1 MSYVK
6 RRLWHQSSK
15 AERQDLGEDEILGR
29 SEPVVILGEPGMG
42 KSKLLENLA
51 RVAELPL
58 ITARQLINRPDPKS
72 LTVGARLV
80 IIDALDEVAA
90 RREGDAVDLVLQ
102 KLGALDYP
110 RFILSC
116 RVADWQAA
124 TSAAAIREQY
134 LHAPLQLHLEPL
146 GRADQLA
153 VLAALVGGERAETLI
168 EHFERSGLDFLGNPQ
183 TLDLIARLPVDRPLP
198 SSRGALFDLAIEA
211 LRVEHRNAGGVAEL
225 ARDAALD
232 AAGAAFAGLIL
243 SNSVKIVR
251 HGSANLAEGEVHIS
265 EVDELANGKVAH
277 VINTRLFAGGDDS
290 FTYWHRRIGE
300 FLGAAWLAKRA
311 DTRAKRRR
319 LLQLFHAQKLVPA
332 SLRGLHAWLA
342 RDPQLADP
350 VIAADPMGVIEY
362 GDADAVTPLQA
373 RAMLGALQRMAS
385 ENPNFWRWGHAR
397 ARALVSPA
405 LRDEVALILR
415 DKTAAFG
422 LRALLTEQLLDS
434 AVAAPF
440 RETLREALLDSKEVF
455 ALRRRAGDALATLTG
470 EGWPK
475 FVEELRCQGD
485 SSARRLAFELMQDVG
500 VALFS
505 DLQVVQTIL
514 AYACLTLLSWPR
526 EHDDSLTIRFWRL
539 PDRVP
544 FERLDGL
551 LEILTDYLR
560 ELLPK
565 HAALEER
572 EPIAL
577 VHKLVL
583 RRLKVGPV
591 EPLRLWRWLLP
602 YADQDHTQHPFGR
615 EETDA
620 VAAWLRGND
629 ETRRAIQG
637 HVVLDGFATP
647 LWRKA
652 AHLSRVSAGLALTE
666 GDIVALLGSLDP
678 ADRSD
683 LRWREL
689 LEQLHHNHEIGAAA
703 REAARP
709 FVAHHPQLRDWL
721 DRLAEPAVPEWK
733 VKQDAKS
740 RQRAAKRAVQFAEHR
755 RDFLAN
761 LDKVRLGDLRCIL
774 QPARAYLNSF
784 SNIDE
789 CAAHERIAQWLG
801 EDVADAAHQ
810 GFEAFLLRRPAY
822 PNAKRIAVSRACGR
836 SYHAGLVIVAA
847 LAERARTHTDPF
859 SALPDERLMA
869 GLFELWRSS
878 IDDYAKIS
886 GLREQIEAELK
897 HRGAWEAA
905 LRLYIVPQLKHRLAH
920 VGNLNALMR
929 SEADAALAES
939 LALEWLRSCKDMAAA
954 PEAEMIDRLLHS
966 SRRGELR
973 AIGDARRGTL
983 GDDERRRNWDAVQIL
998 VDFDA
1003 ARLRLSDPVEPDLLW
1018 RIRARGGERKRD
1030 ERARATMRPHQLAW
1044 IVASFRN
1051 SFPAQTRLSGLAEG
1065 DQNPWDAS
1073 DYLFG
1078 LVSRL
1083 GDDTSD
1089 DGVAALGAL
1098 LAAPH
1103 DGYTAHMRAV
1113 AAEQRQKRVEMAY
1126 VAPTLPQ
1133 IRSILS
1139 AGPAIDAPD
1148 LQAVTLDALD
1158 TVQGWLRGNDVDWYR
1173 GFFREDG
1180 SHKAEEPC
1188 RDEIIKM
1195 LRAVDN
1201 SLEYF
1206 PETHVADDKRVDIVA
1221 RANQALILPIEV
1233 KGQWHTEL
1241 WTAADKQLDHL
1252 YVNDWRAERGIYLVL
1267 WFGESVTLSNPPDGN
1282 PKPATALELR
1292 KTLHATSKAAI
1303 GGRVDIVVLD
1313 LTRPSP
1319 R

>member
-6 RRLWHQSSK
+6 RRLWYQSSK
-15 AERQDLGEDEILGR
+15 AERQGLGDEEILGR
-29 SEPVVILGEPGMG
+29 SEPMVILGEPGMG

-51 RVAELPL
+51 GVAELPL
-58 ITARQLINRPDPKS
+58 FTARQLINRPDPKS
-72 LTVGARLV
+72 LTGGARLV

-110 RFILSC
+110 RFVLSC

-124 TSAAAIREQY
+124 TSTAAIREQY
-134 LHAPLQLHLEPL
+134 FDAPLQLHLEPL

-153 VLAALVGGERAETLI
+153 VLAAQVGSERAETLI

-183 TLDLIARLPVDRPLP
+183 TLDLIARLPMDRPLP
-198 SSRGALFDLAIEA
+198 SSRGALFELAIEK
-211 LRVEHRNAGGVAEL
+211 LRVEHRNAGGGAEL
-225 ARDAALD
+225 ARDVALD

-243 SNSVKIVR
+243 SNSAKIVR

-265 EVDELANGKVAH
+265 EVDELADGKVAH

-300 FLGAAWLAKRA
+300 FLGAEWLAKRA
-311 DTRAKRRR
+311 DTRVKRRR

-342 RDPQLADP
+342 RDPQLAET

-362 GDADAVTPLQA
+362 GDADALTPQQA
-373 RAMLGALQRMAS
+373 LTMLTALQRIAS
-385 ENPNFWRWGHAR
+385 ENPNFWRWGNGR

-405 LRDEVALILR
+405 LCHDVALILR
-415 DKTAAFG
+415 DKAAAVG
-422 LRALLTEQLLDS
+422 LRALLTEQLIDG
-434 AVAAPF
+434 AVAGPF
-440 RETLREALLDSKEVF
+440 RKTLRDALLDSKEVF
-455 ALRRRAGDALATLTG
+455 ALRRRAGDALTTLTG
-470 EGWPK
+470 EDWPK
-475 FVEELRCQGD
+475 LVEELRCQGD
-485 SSARRLAFELMQDVG
+485 SNARRLAFELMQEIG
-500 VALFS
+500 IALFS
-505 DLQVVQTIL
+505 DVQVLQTIL
-514 AYACLTLLSWPR
+514 AYACLTLLGWPP
-526 EHDDSLTIRFWRL
+526 EQDESLTLRFWRL

-544 FERLDGL
+544 VERLDGL

-560 ELLPK
+560 ELLPR
-565 HAALEER
+565 HAGLEER

-577 VHKLVL
+577 VHKLVV
-583 RRLKVGPV
+583 RRLKAGPV
-591 EPLRLWRWLLP
+591 EPLRVWRWLSP
-602 YADQDHTQHPFGR
+602 YADQDHTQHSFGR

-620 VAAWLRGND
+620 VAAWLREHD
-629 ETRRAIQG
+629 DVRRAIQG
-637 HVVLDGFATP
+637 HVVLDDSATP

-678 ADRSD
+678 GDRSD
-683 LRWREL
+683 LRWRDL
-689 LEQLHHNHEIGAAA
+689 LGQVPHNREVGAAA
-703 REAARP
+703 REAARA
-709 FVAHHPQLRDWL
+709 FAAHDPQLLDWL

-733 VKQDAKS
+733 AKQDVKS
-740 RQRAAKRAVQFAEHR
+740 RQRAAKRAAQFAEHR

-761 LDKVRLGDLRCIL
+761 LDKVLGGDFGWIF
-774 QPARAYLNSF
+774 QPARAYLNLF
-784 SNIDE
+784 YDIDD
-789 CAAHERIAQWLG
+789 CAAHERIARWLG
-801 EDVADAAHQ
+801 EDVANAAHQ
-810 GFEAFLLRRPAY
+810 GFEAFLTRQPVY
-822 PNAKRIAVSRACGR
+822 VNAKRIAVCGAHGRALN
-836 SYHAGLVIVAA
+836 AGLIIVAA
-847 LAERARTHTDPF
+847 LAERVRTRSDPF
-859 SALPDERLMA
+859 LDLPGERLMA
-869 GLFELWRSS
+869 GLFEVWCSS
-878 IDDYAKIS
+878 IDDHAKLS
-886 GLREQIEAELK
+886 GLRERIEAELK
-897 HRGAWEAA
+897 RRGTWEAA
-905 LRLYIVPQLKHRLAH
+905 LRLYIVPQLKRRLAH
-920 VGNLNALMR
+920 VDNLYALMR
-929 SEADAALAES
+929 SEADATLADS
-939 LALEWLRSCKDMAAA
+939 LAVEWLRSCKDMAAA
-954 PEAEMIDRLLHS
+954 PEAEMVDRLLHS
-966 SRRGELR
+966 SRRGELC

-983 GDDERRRNWDAVQIL
+983 ADDERRRNWDAVQIL

-1003 ARLRLSDPVEPDLLW
+1003 ASVRLSEPVEPDLLW
-1018 RIRARGGERKRD
+1018 RIRARGGEGKRD
-1030 ERARATMRPHQLAW
+1030 ERAPATMRPRQLAW
-1044 IVASFRN
+1044 IVAVFRKSF
-1051 SFPAQTRLSGLAEG
+1051 SAQGRPSGSTYG
-1065 DQNPWDAS
+1065 DRNPWDAS

-1078 LVSRL
+1078 LISRL

-1089 DGVAALGAL
+1089 DAVAALGAL

-1103 DGYTAHMRAV
+1103 DGYTTHMRAV

-1180 SHKAEEPC
+1180 GHKAEEPC

-1206 PETHVADDKRVDIVA
+1206 PETHVADDKRVDIVV
-1221 RANQALILPIEV
+1221 RANKALILPIEV
-1233 KGQWHTEL
+1233 KGQWHAEL

-1267 WFGESVTLSNPPDGN
+1267 WFGESVSLSSPPDGN
-1282 PKPATALELR
+1282 PKSATAVELR
-1292 KTLHATSKAAI
+1292 KTLHATSKAVMS
-1303 GGRVDIVVLD
+1303 GRVDIVVLD

-1319 R
+1319 